1 MNSCSRHAISMQED
15 KEGFLQ
21 PIVDTEKCAECG
33 LCSKSCPVLAYDNS
47 NSFPTP
53 KAFASWHFE
62 DRTLSSSGGSFSS
75 FARMIL
81 QRKGSV
87 FGATLD
93 TELNVR
99 HIEITELE
107 DLNKIRG
114 SKYIQSEIGFV
125 FHTIKQRLSEGKWI
139 LFCGTPCQVAGLKSY
154 LRKDYDKL
162 LTIDIVCH
170 GVPSN
175 FIFQKYISKVCRNN
189 KDIKHIHGFEFRRR
203 NGWGMRSIIETD
215 KDSIQLYNID
225 NLYMSAFDQSAIFRK
240 SCYNCKFAALPRVGD
255 ITLADFWGIGRHG
268 IPFKHDVTKGVSLV
282 LTNTEKGEKAM
293 EELDE
298 NTFAEERTLNEAL
311 IENGNLHAS
320 SRLHPDRDEI
330 IAAFLNDDV
339 PLEEINGRY
348 HLVDRSIK
356 GLAKEWSS
364 RTGLFDLTKKVYNW
378 YKTL

>member
-1 MNSCSRHAISMQED
+1 MLAD

-33 LCSKSCPVLAYDNS
+33 LCSKSCPVLAYDSS

-62 DRTLSSSGGSFSS
+62 DRTLSSSGGAFSS

-93 TELNVR
+93 TELDVR

-125 FHTIKQRLSEGKWI
+125 FQTIKQRLSEGKWI

-154 LRKDYDKL
+154 LRKDFDKL
-162 LTIDIVCH
+162 LTIDIACH

-175 FIFQKYISKVCRNN
+175 AIFRKYALKLHKRILMN
-189 KDIKHIHGFEFRRR
+189 KPLDGFDFRKR
-203 NGWGMRSIIETD
+203 NGWSKLSSVISSGNHHSI
-215 KDSIQLYNID
+215 YGID
-225 NLYMSAFDQSAIFRK
+225 DLYMSAFDKCAILRK

-298 NTFAEERTLNEAL
+298 KTFAEERTLNEAL